1 MELIKEYDV
10 TKIVIGLPLNMDGS
24 EGFMV
29 EAVRKFSAALKA
41 RCPIE
46 IVELDERLTSM
57 EAERAL
63 NQASIKGKKKKAK
76 VDGMAAQIILRT
88 YLSML

>member
-1 MELIKEYDV
+1 
-10 TKIVIGLPLNMDGS
+10 MDGS

-29 EAVRKFSAALKA
+29 EAVRKFSTGLKA
-41 RCPIE
+41 RYPVE

-63 NQASIKGKKKKAK
+63 EQAAIKGKKKKAK
-76 VDGMAAQIILRT
+76 VDGISAQIILQT
-88 YLSML
+88 YLGMQSS